1 MDNLLEPIYSKQI
14 LPFQKMVWH
23 NREGISPLLAKF
35 ATG

>member
-14 LPFQKMVWH
+14 LPFQKMVWY
-23 NREGISPLLAKF
+23 NGEGISPLLAKF